1 VLSVAAGLL
10 AAALSAAPAEPS
22 PSARPVPAAASFAT
36 PPPVDGLTVADIL
49 AKARAASGTGKTV
62 DGEVSVWHI
71 HRDGLDGTT
80 RTLIR
85 GHDYISTTQLGS
97 SVTALGSMDGKF
109 WNEDANGQIIIQQ
122 SEPADADAKPVA
134 QKLTHVASPLD
145 AYEVETIAANGSSR
159 RRFYDA
165 RTFLLVRIESTA
177 FGTQS
182 FTAFE
187 NFVTDSAGRTRPRH
201 IYGGDQR
208 PNNDWDELLVSDD
221 LAATVEPAAV
231 AIPANR
237 RTLVEFPKG
246 RTMVRLPA
254 RMVHG
259 AIVVR
264 VQIGSRGL
272 DFLLDSGADSIVVD
286 AAVAS
291 ELGLKSEG
299 QHTTTIA
306 GNVASSTVKIPEMK
320 IGDLTLHDVTVD
332 EIPYGHNVDAD
343 TKVLGL
349 LGFDFFAGAAVTID
363 YAAGTVEATAP
374 NAFVPDPAATEVVA
388 RLNLGVPEVSLHIG
402 PASGDRFVLDTGAQR
417 ATIVIFQH
425 FVRLNAGLIPD
436 SIKSGSGGHFAN
448 MIGGTVESSPVRLN
462 DVGFGPW
469 RIPAFDGLVARSP
482 ASLDRSDG
490 LIGSDFLS
498 FFRITLDESHGK
510 LYVTPL
516 GDLPLSTEH

>member
-1 VLSVAAGLL
+1 VLSVAAVLL

-22 PSARPVPAAASFAT
+22 PSAQPLPSAQPFPT
-36 PPPVDGLTVADIL
+36 PSPVDGLTVADIV
-49 AKARAASGTGKTV
+49 AKARAAGGSDKVV
-62 DGEVSVWHI
+62 DSEISVWHV
-71 HRDGLDGTT
+71 HREGLDGTT

-97 SVTALGSMDGKF
+97 SLTALGFVGGKF
-109 WNEDANGQIIIQQ
+109 WSEDANGQIIVQQ

-134 QKLTHVASPLD
+134 QNLTHVTSPLD
-145 AYEVETIAANGSSR
+145 AYEVETIAANGSRR

-165 RTFLLVRIESTA
+165 RTFLLVRTESTA
-177 FGTQS
+177 FGMQS
-182 FTAFE
+182 YAAFE
-187 NFVTDSAGRTRPRH
+187 DYVTDSAGRTRPRH
-201 IYGGDQR
+201 IHGADQR
-208 PNNDWDELLVSDD
+208 PNNDWDERLVSDD
-221 LAATVEPAAV
+221 LSATVSAADV

-237 RTLVEFPKG
+237 RTLVEFPQG
-246 RTMVRLPA
+246 RSTVRLPA
-254 RMVHG
+254 RMVRG

-264 VQIGSRGL
+264 VQIGSRGI

-286 AAVAS
+286 AGLAA
-291 ELGLKSEG
+291 ELGLKAEG

-306 GNVASSTVKIPEMK
+306 GNVASSTVKIPAMK

-332 EIPYGHNVDAD
+332 AIPYGHNVDAD

-363 YAAGTVEATAP
+363 YGAETVDATAP
-374 NAFVPDPAATEVVA
+374 NAFVPDPAATEVTA

-402 PASGDRFVLDTGAQR
+402 AASGDRFVLDTGAQR

-425 FVRLNAGLIPD
+425 FVRLNSGLIPD
-436 SIKSGSGGHFAN
+436 AIKNGGGGHFAN
-448 MIGGTVESSPVRLN
+448 MIGGTIESAPVLLRN
-462 DVGFGPW
+462 VGFGPW
-469 RIPAFDGLVARSP
+469 NIDSIQGLVARSP

-490 LIGSDFLS
+490 LIGSDFLGI
-498 FFRITLDESHGK
+498 FRITLDESHGK

-516 GDLPLSTEH
+516 GDLPLSAER

>member
-1 VLSVAAGLL
+1 MLSVAAVLL
-10 AAALSAAPAEPS
+10 AAALNAAPAEQSPAAQPA
-22 PSARPVPAAASFAT
+22 PSAQPFAT
-36 PPPVDGLTVADIL
+36 PPPVDGLTVADIV
-49 AKARAASGTGKTV
+49 AKARAAGGNDKVVES
-62 DGEVSVWHI
+62 EISVWHV
-71 HRDGLDGTT
+71 HREGLDGTT

-97 SVTALGSMDGKF
+97 SVTALGSQGGKF
-109 WNEDANGQIIIQQ
+109 WSEDANGQIIVQQ

-134 QKLTHVASPLD
+134 QKLTHVTSPLD
-145 AYEVETIAANGSSR
+145 AYEVETIAANGSTR

-165 RTFLLVRIESTA
+165 RTFLLVRSESTA
-177 FGTQS
+177 FGLQS
-182 FTAFE
+182 YAVFE
-187 NFVTDSAGRTRPRH
+187 NFVTDSAGRTRPHH
-201 IYGGDQR
+201 IYGADQR
-208 PNNDWDELLVSDD
+208 PNNDWDERLVSDD
-221 LAATVEPAAV
+221 LSAPVNAADV

-237 RTLVEFPKG
+237 RTLVEFPQG
-246 RTMVRLPA
+246 HSTVRLPA

-272 DFLLDSGADSIVVD
+272 DFILDSGADSIVVD
-286 AAVAS
+286 AGVAS

-299 QHTTTIA
+299 KHTTTIA
-306 GNVASSTVKIPEMK
+306 GNVPSSSVKIPEMK

-332 EIPYGHNVDAD
+332 AIPYGHNVDAD

-363 YAAGTVEATAP
+363 YGAGTVDATAP

-402 PASGDRFVLDTGAQR
+402 AASGDRFVLDTGAQR

-425 FVRLNAGLIPD
+425 FVRLNSELIPD
-436 SIKSGSGGHFAN
+436 AMKNGDGGHFAN

-469 RIPAFDGLVARSP
+469 RIPAVEGLVARSP

-498 FFRITLDESHGK
+498 FFRITLDESHSK

-516 GDLPLSTEH
+516 GDLPLSGEH